1 MPERIAPRQNV
12 HDQLTLSMSDD
23 SDRDSNSGGGD
34 SGDHDNKFE
43 LFLALVE
50 KFGIDL
56 DDPIDSVDEFTE
68 LEELDLSDKDLEE
81 LPDEVLLALPP
92 NLKTLALEKN
102 HLVRLPDS
110 IGEFQQI
117 SELYLRENELT
128 ELPRGIG
135 DLVQLESLYL
145 EDNKLTAS
153 GIPESI
159 SNLSSSLVGL
169 CLHRNAFKVG
179 GHCPASPSALFARS
193 QPAHV
198 SRPCP

>member
-1 MPERIAPRQNV
+1 MHRTAAEL
-12 HDQLTLSMSDD
+12 HDQLALRMSDD
-23 SDRDSNSGGGD
+23 SDRDSNSGRGD
-34 SGDHDNKFE
+34 SGDHDTKFE

-56 DDPIDSVDEFTE
+56 DDPIDSVDEFAE

-102 HLVRLPDS
+102 RLVRLPDS

-128 ELPRGIG
+128 ALPTGIG

-153 GIPESI
+153 GIPDSI
-159 SNLSSSLVGL
+159 SNLSSSLAGL
-169 CLHRNAFKVG
+169 CLHRNAFKVKD
-179 GHCPASPSALFARS
+179 HSPALQLIYSSGTDLLSSPEFAR
-193 QPAHV
+193 QYL
-198 SRPCP
+198 